1 MTVRQEMDFNL
12 FVRWSN
18 QSEFICQAF
27 NLSSN
32 LELSRA
38 LFSSAI
44 FRVCS
49 YSATTYLSCIVYAT
63 CLNNNGIS
71 VVSTDYYD

>member
-12 FVRWSN
+12 FVCWSN
-18 QSEFICQAF
+18 QSEFFCQVI
-27 NLSSN
+27 NLSSK

-44 FRVCS
+44 LCGCS
-49 YSATTYLSCIVYAT
+49 DSANTSF
-63 CLNNNGIS
+63 
-71 VVSTDYYD
+71 VVHSLCY